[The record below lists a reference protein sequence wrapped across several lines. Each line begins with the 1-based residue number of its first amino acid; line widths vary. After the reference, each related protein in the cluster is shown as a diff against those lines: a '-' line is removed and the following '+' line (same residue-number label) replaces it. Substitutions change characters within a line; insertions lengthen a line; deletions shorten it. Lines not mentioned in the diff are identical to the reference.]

1 MAYSL
6 NRVEQGWEVQNG
18 TQIKVFVPDLKD
30 IEKVIRMLTPVKE
43 KDEKETEKEVV
54 MKVLETSKKALTAAQ
69 VMTMINA
76 NGNFRECKN
85 IHMILSV
92 LGRKK
97 ILKRRKNSSGV
108 YVYSA
113 K

>member
-6 NRVEQGWEVQNG
+6 TKVDAGWEVQNG
-18 TQIKVFVPDLKD
+18 TEIKVLVPDLKS
-30 IEKVIRMLTPVKE
+30 IEKVLKMLTPVKE
-43 KDEKETEKEVV
+43 KEETEKETV
-54 MKVLETSKKALTAAQ
+54 MKLLEKSKKALTASE
-69 VMTMINA
+69 VMALISA
-76 NGNFRECKN
+76 DKRECKN

-97 ILKRRKNSSGV
+97 ILKRRKNSAGIF
-108 YVYSA
+108 VYSA

>member
-6 NRVEQGWEVQNG
+6 TKVEAGWEVQNG
-18 TQIKVFVPDLKD
+18 TEIKVIVPDLKS
-30 IEKVIRMLTPVKE
+30 IEKVLKMLTPVKE
-43 KDEKETEKEVV
+43 KEETEKETV
-54 MKVLETSKKALTAAQ
+54 MKLLEKSKKALTASE
-69 VMTMINA
+69 VMALINA
-76 NGNFRECKN
+76 DQRECKN

>member
-6 NRVEQGWEVQNG
+6 TKVEAGWEVQNG
-18 TQIKVFVPDLKD
+18 TEIKILVPDLKS
-30 IEKVIRMLTPVKE
+30 IEKVLKMLSPVVEVERKTE
-43 KDEKETEKEVV
+43 RETV
-54 MKVLETSKKALTAAQ
+54 MEMLGKSKKALTASEVIAL
-69 VMTMINA
+69 INA
-76 NGNFRECKN
+76 DQKECKN